1 MKHYY
6 AVVDTNV
13 IVSALIAK
21 KPESPPRQVF
31 WAMLS
36 GEFIPLYHPDILAEY
51 GEVLS
56 RKKFHLK
63 EETIQTV
70 LVAVRQFGVI

>member
-36 GEFIPLYHPDILAEY
+36 GKNSAGDTEISNTGDDDFFGFTDLYGIDF
-51 GEVLS
+51 VQMC
-56 RKKFHLK
+56 
-63 EETIQTV
+63 EED
-70 LVAVRQFGVI
+70 R